1 MTGTSPSMTIA
12 ENLAF
17 AYCRDK
23 RRGLQ
28 WGMTESLRKELG
40 QMLSKLGLGLEK
52 RMDTKVKLLSGGQR
66 QAISLLIATMVKP
79 KLLLLDEHTASL
91 DPSTVSL
98 INDLTERIVIRERL
112 TTLMVTHNMEHAIR
126 MGNRLIM
133 MDNGR
138 IVLDINGTEK
148 KSLSVDE
155 LVEMFKSAAHRKFDI
170 DRVMLS

>member
-1 MTGTSPSMTIA
+1 
-12 ENLAF
+12 
-17 AYCRDK
+17 
-23 RRGLQ
+23 
-28 WGMTESLRKELG
+28 
-40 QMLSKLGLGLEK
+40 
-52 RMDTKVKLLSGGQR
+52 
-66 QAISLLIATMVKP
+66 MVKP